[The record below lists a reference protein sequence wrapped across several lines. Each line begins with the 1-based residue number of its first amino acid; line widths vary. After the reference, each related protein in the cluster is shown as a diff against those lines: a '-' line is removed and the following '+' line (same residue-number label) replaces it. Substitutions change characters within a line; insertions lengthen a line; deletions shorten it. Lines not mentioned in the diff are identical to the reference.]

1 MEKVEVELK
10 EFEQRLTSE
19 ITEIKN
25 TMATKE
31 ELKELEA
38 RIVEFEKKMATK
50 EELKDVE
57 ERLKNEIYLTEQ
69 NSSLKLTSL
78 ETPSTPCSSG

>member
-1 MEKVEVELK
+1 MEKVEV
-10 EFEQRLTSE
+10 
-19 ITEIKN
+19 
-25 TMATKE
+25 